1 MNYYLLP
8 ALLLCNL
15 AFAEDADSPSVEE
28 MLRAAAEQQRLV
40 LNYDQA
46 KFFGP
51 AWDRLLAEGRAA
63 QFFLVAEE
71 HGIAENP
78 RLAGQLFI
86 ELSASGYSRF
96 VIEISPTMATMLDQA
111 AADSGLDGLRRLFAE
126 PGGAPAFFGMRE
138 EAEMLATIRASQPG
152 DEIVFWGTDYE
163 VLSDRQLLK
172 ILAATEKPAAAQ
184 ASLDDVLAVA
194 DEIWGRY
201 EETKSPQYIFSF
213 AGDPALIRAVRNAWP
228 DADERSDRILNTL
241 EETLTI
247 NQLWVQGKAWE
258 SNNRRASLQRENFLS
273 YWQAAKANGDSPRLM
288 AKFGASHL
296 VRGLSQTAVF
306 DLGTLLPEIAATE
319 GGQTVS
325 LLVLPGPGTD
335 VAALNPA
342 TFAYEPRPVSGGY
355 SKGLESLIDA
365 ALPNEFTLIDLEPLR
380 SIVGMNRG
388 PVNDELFRVIHGFD
402 LLLVMSGSTASGNL
416 VSN

>member
-1 MNYYLLP
+1 MKNYLIP

-15 AFAEDADSPSVEE
+15 AFAQGADSPSVEE
-28 MLRAAAEQQRLV
+28 KLTAAVEQQRLA
-40 LNYDQA
+40 LHYDQTT
-46 KFFGP
+46 FSGP
-51 AWDRLLAEGRAA
+51 AWDRLVAEGRAA
-63 QFFLVAEE
+63 KFFLLGEE

-78 RLAGQLFI
+78 QLAGQLFV
-86 ELSASGYSRF
+86 ELSAAGYSRF
-96 VIEISPTMATMLDQA
+96 VIEISPTMATILDQA
-111 AADSGLDGLRRLFAE
+111 AADGGLDGLRRLFAE
-126 PGGAPAFFGMRE
+126 PGGAPAFYGMRE

-152 DEIVFWGTDYE
+152 DDTVFWGTDYE
-163 VLSDRQLLK
+163 VLGDRQLLK
-172 ILAATEKPAAAQ
+172 ILVAAEKPAAAE
-184 ASLDDVLAVA
+184 AALDNVLAVVN
-194 DEIWGRY
+194 EMWGRY
-201 EETKSPQYIFSF
+201 EETKNPQYIFSF

-247 NQLWVQGKAWE
+247 NQFWAQGKGWE
-258 SNNRRASLQRENFLS
+258 SNSRRASLQRENFLS
-273 YWQAAKANGDSPRLM
+273 YWRAATANGDSPRLM

-342 TFAYEPRPVSGGY
+342 TLGYEPQPVSGGY
-355 SKGLESLIDA
+355 TKGLKPLIDA

-380 SIVGMNRG
+380 PIVGMNRG
-388 PVNDELFRVIHGFD
+388 TLNDELFRVIHSFD

-416 VSN
+416 VSD